1 MSAVASRYARALAD
15 VVFSDKLD
23 PAKTL
28 QDLQEIAQLLTTNH
42 DLRSVWVIPSIP
54 AEQKLKLLDA
64 IASAAGLTRQVRNF
78 VAILIEKRRLGMMAD
93 LIAQLKAELNERMG
107 LAEADVVSARVLGD
121 DERSTLVSQLA
132 KVTGKTIRAQ
142 FEQDK
147 SLLGGATVKVGSTI
161 YDGSV
166 RGQLQKMKAQIAGQ

>member
-23 PAKTL
+23 AAKTV
-28 QDLQEIAQLLTTNH
+28 QDIQTIAQLVDANL
-42 DLRSVWVIPSIP
+42 DLRAVWVIPSIP
-54 AEQKLKLLDA
+54 IEQKLKLLDA
-64 IASAAGLTRQVRNF
+64 IASSAGLTRQIRNF
-78 VAILIEKRRLGMMAD
+78 VAILIEKRRLDMMAD
-93 LIAQLKAELNERMG
+93 LIVQLKIELNERMG
-107 LAEADVVSARVLGD
+107 IAEADVLSARVLAD
-121 DERSTLVSQLA
+121 DERRALEAQIA
-132 KVTGKTIRAQ
+132 KATGKTVRAQ
-142 FEQDK
+142 YEQDK

>member
-23 PAKTL
+23 PAQTV
-28 QDLQEIAQLLTTNH
+28 QDIQTIAQFVDTNL
-42 DLRSVWVIPSIP
+42 DLRAVWVIPSIP
-54 AEQKLKLLDA
+54 IEQKLKLLDA
-64 IASAAGLTRQVRNF
+64 IASEAGLTRQVRNF
-78 VAILIEKRRLGMMAD
+78 VAILIEKRRLNMMAD
-93 LIAQLKAELNERMG
+93 LIIQLKIELNERMG
-107 LAEADVVSARVLGD
+107 IAEADVLSARLLAD
-121 DERSTLVSQLA
+121 DERSTLEAQIA
-132 KVTGKTIRAQ
+132 RATGKTVRAQ
-142 FEQDK
+142 YEQDK